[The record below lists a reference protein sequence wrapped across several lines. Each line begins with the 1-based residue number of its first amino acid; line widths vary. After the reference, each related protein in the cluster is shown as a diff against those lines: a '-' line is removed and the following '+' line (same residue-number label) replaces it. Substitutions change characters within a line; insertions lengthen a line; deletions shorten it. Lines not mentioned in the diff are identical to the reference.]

1 MQEELSSWLVQKP
14 FSPTSNVCIFSLL
27 AESFALN
34 GEQVACCL
42 NLRLPSPWRLCWI
55 CCAGPHYGMTVSLAR
70 GFLVSPVHVCPYTV
84 PDTSREAK
92 NIGWE
97 VGKFRRAATG
107 WQSFLRSVLL
117 HSAETVPA
125 DACAPIHHINH
136 TCADLHGPAPSWLKL
151 RPPPALRMLGVGE
164 AYTDFSL

>member
-70 GFLVSPVHVCPYTV
+70 GFRVSPVHVCPYTV

-107 WQSFLRSVLL
+107 WQSFLRSVLRISTAPKQSL
-117 HSAETVPA
+117 QTRVPRS
-125 DACAPIHHINH
+125 ITSI
-136 TCADLHGPAPSWLKL
+136 TRVQTSMVL
-151 RPPPALRMLGVGE
+151 PPPGWNFVPHQPSE
-164 AYTDFSL
+164 C